1 LCFANKI
8 KRGPIGLVAASGT
21 GLQEVTV
28 LIDQFGGGIS
38 QAIGVGG
45 RDLSK
50 DVMGRMTL
58 HAINALNADE
68 ETKIIVIISKPPH
81 KDVVKVLIEKLET
94 VNKEIVLCLLDSK
107 LELNSKHIHTTI
119 NLTETAVK
127 AVTLLGFHPTNLLTL
142 SNEDKSFIESE
153 RKLYQKD
160 QSKLKALF
168 CGGTLA
174 AEALALI

>member
-1 LCFANKI
+1 PGVYAAFEAFRALENNLNVMMFSDNVTVEDEIKLKDLAVKKDLLMMGPDCGTAIINGVGLCFANKI

-58 HAINALNADE
+58 HAINALNAD
-68 ETKIIVIISKPPH
+68 
-81 KDVVKVLIEKLET
+81 
-94 VNKEIVLCLLDSK
+94 
-107 LELNSKHIHTTI
+107 
-119 NLTETAVK
+119 
-127 AVTLLGFHPTNLLTL
+127 
-142 SNEDKSFIESE
+142 
-153 RKLYQKD
+153 
-160 QSKLKALF
+160 
-168 CGGTLA
+168 
-174 AEALALI
+174 